1 MMREHFRIFRKWFV
15 KQIESFLI
23 AVFYLI
29 IFILLLAVCLWL
41 YFYIFRFLMWAFN
54 YRPVGFTDAVISLFG
69 WSVFFTLV
77 FKLAKFIF
85 KKTK

>member
-1 MMREHFRIFRKWFV
+1 
-15 KQIESFLI
+15 
-23 AVFYLI
+23 
-29 IFILLLAVCLWL
+29 
-41 YFYIFRFLMWAFN
+41 MWAFN